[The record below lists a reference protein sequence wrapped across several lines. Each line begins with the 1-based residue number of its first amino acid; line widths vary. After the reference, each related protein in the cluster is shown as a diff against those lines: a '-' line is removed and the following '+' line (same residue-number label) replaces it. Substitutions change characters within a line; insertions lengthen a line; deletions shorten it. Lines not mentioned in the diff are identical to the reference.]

1 MSHQN
6 LDYARLMHE
15 RGFRVT
21 PQRQLILDA
30 ICESGGHAAVDAV
43 YARVRRRSPAVN
55 RATIYRNLDFLCD
68 MHLVTSIDMGQG
80 SKVYEIVCETPHHH
94 LICRECGDV
103 VQINHA
109 LAKAFFSEI
118 ERDYEFHVESD
129 HLALFGLCRACR
141 AKKGG
146 AVSRGDE
153 SR

>member
-30 ICESGGHAAVDAV
+30 ICEGGGHAAPDEV

-68 MHLVTSIDMGQG
+68 MHLITSTDVGLG
-80 SKVYEIVCETPHHH
+80 GKVYEIACEAPHHH
-94 LICRECGDV
+94 LVCRQCGGV
-103 VQINHA
+103 IQIDHT
-109 LAKAFFSEI
+109 LAKAFFAKI
-118 ERDYEFHVESD
+118 EHTYAFTVETD
-129 HLALFGLCRACR
+129 HLALWGVCPKCR
-141 AKKGG
+141 AK
-146 AVSRGDE
+146 
-153 SR
+153 